1 MGQDP
6 KLLDDRRLL
15 GFDPRL
21 GRPLEVGAHAHF
33 APQQRGLTHEP
44 LYLRVLQPCALV
56 AQAIRPRPPA
66 RQPDRRLG
74 DPLAAPP
81 EFLLLLLAGLL
92 LRGHR
97 ALLANV
103 GDCRAL
109 VVRAESSHAPPYVQL
124 TTDQRATEPGEQS
137 RILKAGGQISDGR
150 VWGALIPSR
159 TLGDFP
165 WKAKGPGLSALPEFC
180 SYEIGP
186 DDRYVILGSDGLF
199 DVLTNKAIAR
209 IAGRMSGKAQK
220 VANELV
226 KELKKRPGHDDQTL
240 VVVALEH

>member
-1 MGQDP
+1 M
-6 KLLDDRRLL
+6 
-15 GFDPRL
+15 
-21 GRPLEVGAHAHF
+21 
-33 APQQRGLTHEP
+33 
-44 LYLRVLQPCALV
+44 
-56 AQAIRPRPPA
+56 
-66 RQPDRRLG
+66 
-74 DPLAAPP
+74 
-81 EFLLLLLAGLL
+81 
-92 LRGHR
+92 
-97 ALLANV
+97 
-103 GDCRAL
+103 
-109 VVRAESSHAPPYVQL
+109 RAESSHAPPYVQL

-186 DDRYVILGSDGLF
+186 DDRYIILGSDGLF

>member
-1 MGQDP
+1 M
-6 KLLDDRRLL
+6 
-15 GFDPRL
+15 
-21 GRPLEVGAHAHF
+21 
-33 APQQRGLTHEP
+33 
-44 LYLRVLQPCALV
+44 
-56 AQAIRPRPPA
+56 
-66 RQPDRRLG
+66 
-74 DPLAAPP
+74 
-81 EFLLLLLAGLL
+81 
-92 LRGHR
+92 
-97 ALLANV
+97 
-103 GDCRAL
+103 
-109 VVRAESSHAPPYVQL
+109 RAESSHAPPYVQL

-240 VVVALEH
+240 VVVALEHERWARAAASRTLDCRNCTAFTNELFERLTQDLVERREEDRVVE